1 MILGLLT
8 EPLFKKLYEK
18 MHVNRQ
24 GKIYKALQVVRTF
37 IFVNIGM
44 LMFRADDLKI
54 FGQMLVSMFHNF
66 TFSVLTSGDLFEVK
80 LDIYDFLLL
89 AFGALVL
96 LLVGLYQEKG
106 HHIRE
111 EIATKNIVFRWV
123 LYYGLI
129 FSVIILGAY
138 GSGYEVAGFIYAQF

>member
-1 MILGLLT
+1 
-8 EPLFKKLYEK
+8 
-18 MHVNRQ
+18 MHVNRE

-54 FGQMLVSMFHNF
+54 FGQMFISMFRNLSWDPIRYGELF
-66 TFSVLTSGDLFEVK
+66 DVRIGMSG
-80 LDIYDFLLL
+80 FLLL
-89 AFGALVL
+89 LFGAIVL
-96 LLVGLYQEKG
+96 LLVGLYQEQG
-106 HHIRE
+106 RHIRE
-111 EIATKNIVFRWV
+111 DIATKNIVFRWV